1 MLRRPLPSLAVAMS
15 LAVWAGACSQDA
27 ALDQG
32 LRVAAVVGLDA
43 PDGPAVD
50 AAAAAVRTSAASAV
64 AAFDAHGL
72 AVARRLRAGE
82 QPALRVVAV
91 SEAATPQAGETLVVP
106 ASAAAAA
113 VDLALLACHGV
124 ALPPK
129 VALGLRVVDEAN
141 AAAGGAARPAPGDIG
156 LAVLARQH
164 AAQLTT
170 QPTTDVVFRVGLV
183 AADGGD
189 GWPLRAY
196 AAARAAAARYPQLV
210 VDGGG
215 VSAGGPALVAAAL
228 RERLDANVR
237 VLIVALADPQP
248 LAAVA
253 ARAAEL
259 RIPIVAIDPSL
270 RAAPATCVVG
280 SDPAAVGRA
289 LGEAARAALP
299 ADAAIALLRP
309 QGAEA
314 VEAAFRAA
322 LAPKPQ

>member
-1 MLRRPLPSLAVAMS
+1 MPRASASSLAVALS
-15 LAVWAGACSQDA
+15 VVVWAGACSQEATPDH
-27 ALDQG
+27 G

-43 PDGPAVD
+43 SDGPVGD
-50 AAAAAVRTSAASAV
+50 AAAAAVRASKASAV

-82 QPALRVVAV
+82 LPSLRVIAV
-91 SEAATPQAGETLVVP
+91 SESATPQAGETLVVP
-106 ASAAAAA
+106 GGAAAAA
-113 VDLALLACHGV
+113 IDLALLACHGV

-141 AAAGGAARPAPGDIG
+141 AAAGGAARPGPGDVG

-164 AAQLTT
+164 AEQLTT
-170 QPTTDVVFRVGLV
+170 KPTTDVVFRIGLV

-189 GWPLRAY
+189 SWPLRAH

-210 VDGGG
+210 VEGGG
-215 VSAGGPALVAAAL
+215 VAAGGPALVAAAL

-237 VLIVALADPQP
+237 VLVVALADPQP

-259 RIPIVAIDPSL
+259 RIPIVAIDPAL
-270 RAAPATCVVG
+270 RAAPAACVVG
-280 SDPAAVGRA
+280 SDPVAVGRA
-289 LGEAARAALP
+289 LGEAARAALS

-309 QGAEA
+309 QGVEA

-322 LAPKPQ
+322 LAPKAQ